1 MRPALSLTEWM
12 RPWAYE
18 HRDSA
23 MHKEAKVTIAINNET
38 FSLTVCYYRFL
49 DLLSPWVYRPYQ

>member
-12 RPWAYE
+12 LLCAYE

-23 MHKEAKVTIAINNET
+23 MHEAKVIIAINNET
-38 FSLTVCYYRFL
+38 FC
-49 DLLSPWVYRPYQ
+49 